1 MHNRTSQAGGP
12 ANRLRRATM
21 VAAALLVT
29 AAFSVARTEPA
40 SADAY
45 GELRV
50 ALGSYNCLDALGA
63 DLRVQPCWLDDAY
76 LDWDLHIV
84 ETINGEYRYTVRNA
98 GRNQCLTHF
107 AASGRLGFYECSHA
121 YADQRW
127 GFRHVGTYNGE
138 PVFHLRNK
146 HSGKCLVANY
156 SRPTQVFMFTCNTTY
171 TDQLFYGPR
180 QWA

>member
-1 MHNRTSQAGGP
+1 MHKRTSQAGGP
-12 ANRLRRATM
+12 ANRLRRGTM
-21 VAAALLVT
+21 VAVALLVA
-29 AAFSVARTEPA
+29 AAFSVTRAEPA

-50 ALGSYNCLDALGA
+50 VLGDNYCLDGGGWNLQ
-63 DLRVQPCWLDDAY
+63 VQPCEFDDAY

-98 GRNQCLTHF
+98 GLNQCLTHF
-107 AASGRLGFYECSHA
+107 AGSGRLGFYECSHA

-127 GFRHVGTYNGE
+127 GFRHVGTRNGE

-146 HSGKCLVANY
+146 HSGMCLVANY
-156 SRPTQVFMFTCNTTY
+156 SRPTQVFMFTCNNNWS
-171 TDQLFYGPR
+171 DQLFYGPR
-180 QWA
+180 QWP